1 MYNSLIMK
9 PTELPQA
16 SSEDELTLQP
26 ERLLE
31 ATIMMVDDEPLM
43 LEVLELY
50 LYEEGYRNFIPV
62 DQSKQAISILLRE
75 KPDVV
80 FLDIKMPEVDGFEIL
95 QAIRSDPATEHL
107 AVIVLT
113 SDTDAATKLKA
124 LELGATDFL
133 EKPIDSSELA
143 LRLRNTLTAK
153 AYQDKL
159 AYYDGLTALPNRTL
173 FLQRLDAAVE
183 HARSAGSGLS
193 LMILS
198 MDRFQNVNASL
209 GPLVGDFILK
219 QAAARLRKVAR
230 ELAEMCYIGQE
241 ERYRVL
247 ARIAGDE
254 FSIFLPGLLD
264 DREIKEVSK
273 RILAVMRD
281 VFVFE
286 DNEIYSTVSIGI
298 SRFPTDSSEADSLV
312 KHAGAA
318 NKLAKREGRNN
329 YQFYPSEMTAQ
340 VNEQQRLE
348 ADLHHALERQELQLH
363 YQPQIDARTGD
374 VIGMES
380 LIRWNHPERGLVPP
394 LQFIPL
400 AEENGLIIPIGKWV
414 IREACR
420 QTRAW
425 QIEGLDKLKVS
436 VNVSARQFRLHGLAQ
451 LIEEA
456 CADGELDPGCLVIE
470 MTEGVVMEDIE
481 ATAALLHE
489 IKEIGVSVSV
499 DDFGT
504 GYSSLA
510 YLKRFPIDELKI
522 DRSFIKEIPA
532 NDDDSAI
539 VRAVI
544 AMSHS
549 LELNVVAEGVENKEQ
564 LNFLRNLNCNTLQ
577 GYFFSPALPQQEFSE
592 FVKRKRAGVT
602 SS

>member
-1 MYNSLIMK
+1 MK
-9 PTELPQA
+9 PTDLSPI
-16 SSEDELTLQP
+16 SSEPELTPQSQ
-26 ERLLE
+26 RLLE

-43 LEVLELY
+43 LDVLELY
-50 LYEEGYRNFIPV
+50 LYEEGYRNFIAV
-62 DQSKQAISILLRE
+62 DQSTQAINTLLSE

-80 FLDIKMPEVDGFEIL
+80 FLDINMPEMDGFEIL
-95 QAIRSDPATEHL
+95 QAIRSNPATEHL

-113 SDTDAATKLKA
+113 SETDAATKLKA

-173 FLQRLDAAVE
+173 FLQRLNGAVE
-183 HARSAGSGLS
+183 HARHTGAGLS
-193 LMILS
+193 LMIVS
-198 MDRFQNVNASL
+198 MDRFQNINASL
-209 GPLVGDFILK
+209 GPLAGDLILK
-219 QAAARLRKVAR
+219 QAAARLRKVTRQLVA
-230 ELAEMCYIGQE
+230 MNYIGHE
-241 ERYRVL
+241 ERHRVL

-254 FSIFLPGLLD
+254 FSILLPGMLN
-264 DREIKEVSK
+264 DRSIREVGD
-273 RILAVMRD
+273 RVLAVMRD
-281 VFVFE
+281 AFAFE

-298 SRFPTDSSEADSLV
+298 SRFPTDSSETELLV

-329 YQFYPSEMTAQ
+329 YQFYPSKMSAR
-340 VNEQQRLE
+340 VNEQQRLD
-348 ADLHHALERQELQLH
+348 ADLHHALERQELQLY
-363 YQPQIDARTGD
+363 YQPQVDTLTGS

-380 LIRWNHPERGLVPP
+380 LIRWNHPKRGLVSP
-394 LQFIPL
+394 LEFIPL

-414 IREACR
+414 ITEACR

-436 VNVSARQFRLHGLAQ
+436 VNVSARQFRLPGLSW

-456 CADGELDPGCLVIE
+456 CANGELDPRYLVIE
-470 MTEGVVMEDIE
+470 ITEGLVMEDID
-481 ATAALLHE
+481 ATAGLLHE
-489 IKEIGVSVSV
+489 IKEIGVSISV

-522 DRSFIKEIPA
+522 DRSFVADIPA

-539 VRAVI
+539 IRAVI

-549 LELNVVAEGVENKEQ
+549 LELNVVAEGVENEEQ
-564 LNFLRNLNCNTLQ
+564 MNFLRNLNCDALQ
-577 GYFFSPALPQQEFSE
+577 GHFFSPALPRQEFSD
-592 FVKRKRAGVT
+592 FVKRKRAKAT
-602 SS
+602 SN